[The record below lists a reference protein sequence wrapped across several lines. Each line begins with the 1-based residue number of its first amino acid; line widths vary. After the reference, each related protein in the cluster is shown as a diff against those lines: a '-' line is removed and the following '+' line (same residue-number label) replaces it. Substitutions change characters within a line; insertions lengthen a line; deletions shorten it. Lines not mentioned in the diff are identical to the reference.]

1 MFGYLVGL
9 VWFLGIWVII
19 YFFSF
24 RYLGLDFFF
33 LFVFV
38 LNIRIKMVLGYS
50 VIDFTI
56 CILCCQP
63 CLLCWMLLL
72 SLQQFEPKQ
81 VCIVLDISYMIYSIL
96 IYLFIG
102 LLLDV
107 SLHMFYLNFLQY
119 ILFEFSSIYLFNGIL
134 QWSTWRL
141 INIIY
146 IFSFFLYCFFSV
158 W

>member
-9 VWFLGIWVII
+9 VWFLGIWVRI

-24 RYLGLDFFF
+24 RYLGLDFIY
-33 LFVFV
+33 LFVLV

-72 SLQQFEPKQ
+72 SLQQSEPKQ
-81 VCIVLDISYMIYSIL
+81 VRIVLDISYMIYSIL

-107 SLHMFYLNFLQY
+107 SLHIFYLNFLQY
-119 ILFEFSSIYLFNGIL
+119 IYLMV
-134 QWSTWRL
+134 
-141 INIIY
+141 
-146 IFSFFLYCFFSV
+146 YCYDQHED
-158 W
+158 

>member
-1 MFGYLVGL
+1 MLNIIYVWIFGWIGL
-9 VWFLGIWVII
+9 IFRYSGLEFIFFHLGIWVWI
-19 YFFSF
+19 
-24 RYLGLDFFF
+24 FFF

-50 VIDFTI
+50 VTDFTI
-56 CILCCQP
+56 CILCYQP

-107 SLHMFYLNFLQY
+107 SLHIFYLNFLQY
-119 ILFEFSSIYLFNGIL
+119 IYLMV
-134 QWSTWRL
+134 
-141 INIIY
+141 
-146 IFSFFLYCFFSV
+146 YCYDQHED
-158 W
+158 

>member
-1 MFGYLVGL
+1 MFGYLIGL
-9 VWFLGIWVII
+9 VWFLGIWVRI
-19 YFFSF
+19 YFFF
-24 RYLGLDFFF
+24 HLGIGFGFFF

-96 IYLFIG
+96 IYLCIG

-107 SLHMFYLNFLQY
+107 SLHIFYLNFLQY
-119 ILFEFSSIYLFNGIL
+119 IYLMV
-134 QWSTWRL
+134 
-141 INIIY
+141 
-146 IFSFFLYCFFSV
+146 YCYDQHED
-158 W
+158 